1 VGEAALDV
9 GERVTFPS
17 DSHSGTISLGGIWVN
32 ATTGRDSA
40 KVVLVSGANLT
51 WDWASTVALMLF
63 QVIFVFSLRHTFRAW
78 KHPEALIIHNIR
90 TKFTEI

>member
-1 VGEAALDV
+1 VGEAALNV
-9 GERVTFPS
+9 GERVAFPS
-17 DSHSGTISLGGIWVN
+17 DSHSGTISLRGIWVY
-32 ATTGRDSA
+32 ATTCRDSA
-40 KVVLVSGANLT
+40 KVVLMSGANLT